1 MNILPPLVTHPS
13 SIDSPL
19 PWQVRQVVEALKDGT
34 KVAPT
39 ATGSVRLKG
48 GLKDVS
54 DSASAA
60 LPPLTIQTV
69 TEELIVSGEG
79 MTSKLRKSSA
89 DSQVLRQKTE
99 QFFS

>member
-1 MNILPPLVTHPS
+1 M
-13 SIDSPL
+13 
-19 PWQVRQVVEALKDGT
+19 VEALKDGT

-48 GLKDVS
+48 GLKEVS
-54 DSASAA
+54 E
-60 LPPLTIQTV
+60 PTLTIQTV

-89 DSQVLRQKTE
+89 DSQVLLRPQ
-99 QFFS
+99 SVLR

>member
-1 MNILPPLVTHPS
+1 M
-13 SIDSPL
+13 
-19 PWQVRQVVEALKDGT
+19 VEALKDGT

-48 GLKDVS
+48 GQVPDL
-54 DSASAA
+54 A
-60 LPPLTIQTV
+60 LPLTIQTV

-89 DSQVLRQKTE
+89 DNQVFPLRSHSHLPMVLFVVVWKGIDVNATGPP
-99 QFFS
+99 

>member
-1 MNILPPLVTHPS
+1 MG
-13 SIDSPL
+13 
-19 PWQVRQVVEALKDGT
+19 EALKDGT

-48 GLKDVS
+48 GAVPDL
-54 DSASAA
+54 AA
-60 LPPLTIQTV
+60 LPLTIQTV

-89 DSQVLRQKTE
+89 DSQVFPQRSHLPMVIFREGHKRKCYMGRP
-99 QFFS
+99 